1 MALASGLTV
10 TAAFTRTA
18 RPHKGGATRPA
29 ARCETGG
36 NRTTDSTAKEG
47 HTMNADIWLE
57 LLIIVLRIVSAGLA
71 G

>member
-1 MALASGLTV
+1 VGPPGLP
-10 TAAFTRTA
+10 TAAKRVA
-18 RPHKGGATRPA
+18 LL
-29 ARCETGG
+29 
-36 NRTTDSTAKEG
+36 DSSHAKEG